1 MPYTDTRRS
10 RDSGDNGNARTI
22 VRIDVT
28 MNKTILFSRQA
39 IEEAITELAR
49 RINADYRGRPL
60 VVVGILKGSFVFL
73 ADLIRK
79 LDLDVTVDFV
89 VLGSYG
95 SGTTTSGEVKM
106 LKDLSA
112 PIEGKDVLVVE
123 DIVDTGVTLTF
134 FMDTLRR
141 RRPASLAICA
151 LIDKKAR
158 REVQIDVQYVG
169 IEMEDG
175 FIVGYGIDCNEQYRN
190 LPDIW
195 VLRDEDGS

>member
-1 MPYTDTRRS
+1 MS
-10 RDSGDNGNARTI
+10 
-22 VRIDVT
+22 
-28 MNKTILFSRQA
+28 KTILFSRQA

-60 VVVGILKGSFVFL
+60 VLVGILKGSFVFL

-79 LDLDVTVDFV
+79 LDLDVTVDFA

-123 DIVDTGVTLTF
+123 DIVDTGITLTY

-195 VLRDEDGS
+195 VLRDQEGS